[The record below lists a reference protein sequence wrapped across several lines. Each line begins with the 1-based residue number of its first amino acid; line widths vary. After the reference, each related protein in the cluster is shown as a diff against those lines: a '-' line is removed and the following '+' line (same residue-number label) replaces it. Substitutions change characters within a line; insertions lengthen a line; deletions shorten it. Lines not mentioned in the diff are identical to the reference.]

1 MAAVKRLLLYPPAHC
16 PQKSKNAT
24 LWVHLHQCPIAS
36 HHIPPQSAA
45 AILTAAFPST
55 DPRRQQKYRLISS
68 RNLKKRAPEIF
79 SQAPLLFMSYYNTLF
94 LLCQLFSLFFIC
106 SYFVLFFR
114 FFFYRFLVV
123 IPWLLFFGFYSLTFV
138 PLLYSLAFI
147 SYILGQS
154 AYKRR
159 LYGALST
166 SPVPDNPR
174 QTSPPL
180 PSSSP
185 AAQAVCRNNLS
196 PSLRSHLRRPYPPS
210 PFRTPHKRRLNA
222 GLSCA

>member
-55 DPRRQQKYRLISS
+55 DPRRQQKYRLINS

-123 IPWLLFFGFYSLTFV
+123 IPWLLFFGFYSLAFI
-138 PLLYSLAFI
+138 PLLLFPYFI
-147 SYILGQS
+147 LWLLFLIFWGSPRIS
-154 AYKRR
+154 AAYTARSALLRFRIIHAKRLHRYRLHHLRLKRSVGIICRR
-159 LYGALST
+159 LCDRIYDVHTLRHLSERRI
-166 SPVPDNPR
+166 S
-174 QTSPPL
+174 
-180 PSSSP
+180 
-185 AAQAVCRNNLS
+185 AV
-196 PSLRSHLRRPYPPS
+196 
-210 PFRTPHKRRLNA
+210 
-222 GLSCA
+222 